1 MTDKRLSLQE
11 ALATDRL
18 EEFIAQEEAR
28 DVPSVSKAEFDALV
42 EQAAK
47 SHQSEDRTSRSAY
60 DDGSSG
66 KRTPVGTGSRTSR

>member
-1 MTDKRLSLQE
+1 MVTEERLSLQE

-47 SHQSEDRTSRSAY
+47 SRLSEDQTSRSACG
-60 DDGSSG
+60 DGSSG
-66 KRTPVGTGSRTSR
+66 T